1 MSRTRK
7 HGKAGA
13 RKRPTL
19 KPRSPRQDW
28 QINDRRTFGSTEKI
42 LRRIAPLWRR
52 LFAKEG
58 RRLDR
63 KAVREGLGE
72 KGS

>member
-13 RKRPTL
+13 RKRSAR
-19 KPRSPRQDW
+19 KPRSSRQDW

-52 LFAKEG
+52 MFAKEG

-63 KAVREGLGE
+63 GAVKEGLE
-72 KGS
+72 E